1 MEKIIFSSTAILA
14 IILIIFTIFI
24 SLELDTILKN
34 NQKIEQAIELSMISL
49 DFNVENFHTQLEVW
63 EYAYLPNSERLDA
76 FYIHRTTL
84 DGLLNKWDKQIKEAK
99 NDDQVIYKNGVEDMI
114 SISDSL
120 ELVKKDWVGVIEA
133 ILNYQEAIRVND
145 SEERLSQL
153 RNISE
158 QKIIANEEL
167 FDNLSFN
174 KNVDI
179 FVINQKSMIQELQ
192 DQQEKSINDFKI
204 ILIILIP
211 ITVTICMITN
221 FVIIKKVKN

>member
-34 NQKIEQAIELSMISL
+34 NQKIEQSIELSMISL
-49 DFNVENFHTQLEVW
+49 DFNVENYHTQLEVW

-76 FYIHRTTL
+76 FYIHKTTL

-99 NDDQVIYKNGVEDMI
+99 NDDQVIYKNGIEDMI
-114 SISDSL
+114 SISESL

-179 FVINQKSMIQELQ
+179 FVINQKSMIHELQ

-211 ITVTICMITN
+211 ITITICMITN